1 MAGLKKINTIAGTGN
16 PVMMRDLRYLW
27 EGVMSACTQVGPQ
40 TSIISGFAISNGQ
53 IGEGII
59 SFNGNPYYLP
69 PMIAAVNQYLYAQ
82 EVQDDPRVY
91 ENGATHDFY
100 TNYVVNASND
110 GAATGIGTLIGHATE
125 ANITLWKSAF
135 IAPKAISGSQIADKT
150 ITGANI
156 ADGVIPSVPSTLPP
170 SGAAGG
176 SLSGTYPNPSITPNV
191 NLPGNPTTTT
201 QPTYPAPADDIIA
214 TCGYA
219 TEIANSLATLAQQG
233 ANGYTDEKIGALPKW
248 HWAQI
253 NSAGTVI
260 SQSYPAWITSFAW
273 VDNGAGY
280 RGDITP
286 SITPDFGTIQLT
298 LLQTGGNTGTRCFPQ
313 AYDQLSQGDNTISVM
328 FTSMDGNNNA
338 SKVQFNILVAEK

>member
-100 TNYVVNASND
+100 TNYVVNSSND

-150 ITGANI
+150 ITGANVADKTIAASNI
-156 ADGVIPSVPSTLPP
+156 ADGVIPTIPTSLPP
-170 SGAAGG
+170 NGNAGG
-176 SLSGTYPNPSITPNV
+176 SLSGTYPNPSIALNV
-191 NLPGNPTTTT
+191 SLPGSPTTTT
-201 QPTYPAPADDIIA
+201 QPAGTNNTTVA
-214 TCGYA
+214 TTA
-219 TEIANSLATLAQQG
+219 FVQNSLPT
-233 ANGYTDEKIGALPKW
+233 EKW

-253 NSAGTVI
+253 RADGVI
-260 SQSYPAWITSFAW
+260 VSQSTPAWITSFSW

-280 RGDITP
+280 RGDIIP
-286 SITPDFGTIQLT
+286 SITPDFSSIQLT
-298 LLQTGGNTGTRCFPQ
+298 LLLTGGNTGRMYFPQ
-313 AYDQLSQGDNTISVM
+313 TYDALSPGDSTISVL
-328 FTSMDGNNNA
+328 FTDVAGQNSG
-338 SKVQFNILVAEK
+338 VQTSFNILVRGQ